1 MEQPIEKYYTY
12 ADILSWE
19 EDERIEI
26 INGNLYMMAPPMR
39 IHQDVS
45 NALETQIQDFLK
57 DKPCKMYHA
66 PFGVRLF
73 EQDGDSPEEVDT
85 VVEPDI
91 LVVCDLS
98 KLDKYGCKGAPDFI
112 IEILSPSTARHDRFV
127 KLNLYQRA
135 KVREYWI
142 VDPLNNT
149 VDVCLPDENGRM
161 VVSTIYTRNDAA
173 KVNILPG
180 CIIDLSKVFPEEE
193 M

>member
-19 EDERIEI
+19 EDERAEI

-135 KVREYWI
+135 KVKEYWI

-149 VDVCLPDENGRM
+149 VDVCLPDENGRL
-161 VVSTIYTRNDAA
+161 VVSAIYTRNDIA

-180 CIIDLSKVFPEEE
+180 CTIDLSKVFPEEE

>member
-1 MEQPIEKYYTY
+1 
-12 ADILSWE
+12 
-19 EDERIEI
+19 
-26 INGNLYMMAPPMR
+26 MMAPPMR

-149 VDVCLPDENGRM
+149 VDVCLPDENGRL
-161 VVSTIYTRNDAA
+161 VVSAIYTRNDIA

-180 CIIDLSKVFPEEE
+180 CTIDLSKVFPEEE